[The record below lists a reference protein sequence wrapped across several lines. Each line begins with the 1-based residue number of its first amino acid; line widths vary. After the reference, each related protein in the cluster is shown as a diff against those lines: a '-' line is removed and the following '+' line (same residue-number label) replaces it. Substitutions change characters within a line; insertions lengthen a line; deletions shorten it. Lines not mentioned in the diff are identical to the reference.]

1 MSETG
6 RQQLKKRFGKYR
18 AEDVD
23 RLLDRLESERQQ
35 EENLFREERERWMT
49 AQEQSARKEEE
60 FDALRTEAERL
71 SKECD
76 SLRAENNGQKE
87 KLERQAGESEKIR
100 IEMERVRMEIEEIRT
115 ELEMAQ
121 SQSQILGNRVARQRR
136 ELEEK
141 DRLLQ
146 EDPVGD
152 ARQKAEQIISNATE
166 ISQRM
171 IDDAENIRTRALAA
185 VRSAYFNAMGF
196 RQSIEEKFISL
207 EHDLDQS
214 LLVLRG
220 METESAKDAEDFIV
234 ETVK

>member
-60 FDALRTEAERL
+60 FDALKTEAERL

-100 IEMERVRMEIEEIRT
+100 IEMERVRMEIERIRT

-152 ARQKAEQIISNATE
+152 ARQKAEQIISNATV

-220 METESAKDAEDFIV
+220 METESAKDVEDFIV
-234 ETVK
+234 ETKK

>member
-60 FDALRTEAERL
+60 FDALKTEAERL

-100 IEMERVRMEIEEIRT
+100 IEMERVRMEIERIRT

-234 ETVK
+234 ETMK

>member
-60 FDALRTEAERL
+60 FDALKTEAERL

-100 IEMERVRMEIEEIRT
+100 IEMERVRMEIERIRT

-234 ETVK
+234 ETDK

>member
-60 FDALRTEAERL
+60 FDALKTEAERL

-100 IEMERVRMEIEEIRT
+100 IEMERVRMEIEGIRT

-234 ETVK
+234 ETDK

>member
-23 RLLDRLESERQQ
+23 RLLDRLESERQK

-60 FDALRTEAERL
+60 FDALKTEAERL

-100 IEMERVRMEIEEIRT
+100 IEMERVRMEIERIRT

-220 METESAKDAEDFIV
+220 METESAKDVEDFIV
-234 ETVK
+234 ETKK

>member
-6 RQQLKKRFGKYR
+6 RQQLKKRFGRYR

-60 FDALRTEAERL
+60 FDALKTEAERL

-100 IEMERVRMEIEEIRT
+100 IEMERVRMEIEGIRT

-234 ETVK
+234 ETKK

>member
-6 RQQLKKRFGKYR
+6 RQQLKKRFGRYR

-60 FDALRTEAERL
+60 FDALKTEAERL

-100 IEMERVRMEIEEIRT
+100 IEMERVRMEIEGIRT

-220 METESAKDAEDFIV
+220 METESAKDVEDFIV

>member
-35 EENLFREERERWMT
+35 EENLFWEERERWMT

-60 FDALRTEAERL
+60 FDALKTEAERL

-100 IEMERVRMEIEEIRT
+100 IEMERVRMEIEGIRT

-220 METESAKDAEDFIV
+220 METESAKDVEDFIV

>member
-49 AQEQSARKEEE
+49 AQEQSVRKEEE
-60 FDALRTEAERL
+60 FDALKTEAERL

-220 METESAKDAEDFIV
+220 METESAKDVEDFIV

>member
-60 FDALRTEAERL
+60 FDALKTEAERL

-100 IEMERVRMEIEEIRT
+100 IEMERVRMEIEGIRT

-166 ISQRM
+166 ISKRM

-196 RQSIEEKFISL
+196 RQSIEGKFISL
-207 EHDLDQS
+207 EHGLDQS

-234 ETVK
+234 ETMK

>member
-49 AQEQSARKEEE
+49 AQEQSERKEEE
-60 FDALRTEAERL
+60 FDALKTEAERL

-171 IDDAENIRTRALAA
+171 IDDAESIRTRALAA

>member
-6 RQQLKKRFGKYR
+6 RQQLKKRFGRYR

-35 EENLFREERERWMT
+35 EGNLFREERERWMT
-49 AQEQSARKEEE
+49 AQEQSAKKEAE
-60 FDALRTEAERL
+60 FDALKTEAERL
-71 SKECD
+71 REECN
-76 SLRAENNGQKE
+76 SLRAENNGQQE
-87 KLERQAGESEKIR
+87 RLERQAGESEKIR
-100 IEMERVRMEIEEIRT
+100 MEMERMRMEVEEIRT

-220 METESAKDAEDFIV
+220 METESAKDVEDFIV

>member
-60 FDALRTEAERL
+60 FDALKTEAERL

-100 IEMERVRMEIEEIRT
+100 IEMERVRMEIEGIRT

-152 ARQKAEQIISNATE
+152 ARQKAEQIILNATV

-220 METESAKDAEDFIV
+220 METESAKDVEDFIV
-234 ETVK
+234 ETKK

>member
-35 EENLFREERERWMT
+35 EENLFREERERWT
-49 AQEQSARKEEE
+49 TSQEQSARKETE
-60 FDALRTEAERL
+60 FVALKTEAERL
-71 SKECD
+71 SEECD
-76 SLRAENNGQKE
+76 SLRAENTGQRQR
-87 KLERQAGESEKIR
+87 LERQAGESEKMR
-100 IEMERVRMEIEEIRT
+100 MEMERMRMEIEEIRT

>member
-60 FDALRTEAERL
+60 FDALKTEAERL

-100 IEMERVRMEIEEIRT
+100 IEMERVRMEIEGIRT

-152 ARQKAEQIISNATE
+152 ARQKAEQIISNATV

-220 METESAKDAEDFIV
+220 METESAKDVEDFIV
-234 ETVK
+234 ETKK

>member
-60 FDALRTEAERL
+60 FDALKTEAERL

-152 ARQKAEQIISNATE
+152 ARQKAEQIISNATV

-234 ETVK
+234 ETKK

>member
-6 RQQLKKRFGKYR
+6 RQQLKKRFGRYR

-35 EENLFREERERWMT
+35 EGNLFREERERWMT
-49 AQEQSARKEEE
+49 AQEQSARKEAE
-60 FDALRTEAERL
+60 FDALKTEAERL
-71 SKECD
+71 SEECN
-76 SLRAENNGQKE
+76 SLRAENNGQQE
-87 KLERQAGESEKIR
+87 RLERQTGESEKIR
-100 IEMERVRMEIEEIRT
+100 MEMERMRMEIEEIRT

-152 ARQKAEQIISNATE
+152 ARQKAEQIISNAAE

-196 RQSIEEKFISL
+196 RQSIAEKFISL

-234 ETVK
+234 ETDK

>member
-6 RQQLKKRFGKYR
+6 RQLKKRFGKYR

-60 FDALRTEAERL
+60 FDALKTEAERL

-100 IEMERVRMEIEEIRT
+100 IEMERVRMEIEGIRT

-220 METESAKDAEDFIV
+220 MEAESAKDAEDFIV
-234 ETVK
+234 ETKK

>member
-60 FDALRTEAERL
+60 FDALKTEAERL

-100 IEMERVRMEIEEIRT
+100 IEMERVRMEIEGIRT

-196 RQSIEEKFISL
+196 RQSIEAKYISL

-220 METESAKDAEDFIV
+220 METESAKDAEYFIV
-234 ETVK
+234 ETKK

>member
-6 RQQLKKRFGKYR
+6 RQQLKKRFGRYR

-35 EENLFREERERWMT
+35 EENLFREERERWT
-49 AQEQSARKEEE
+49 TSQEQSARKETE
-60 FDALRTEAERL
+60 FVALKTEAERL
-71 SKECD
+71 SEECD
-76 SLRAENNGQKE
+76 SLRAENTGQRQR
-87 KLERQAGESEKIR
+87 LERQAGESEKMR
-100 IEMERVRMEIEEIRT
+100 MEMERMRIEIEEIRT

-141 DRLLQ
+141 DRLLE

>member
-6 RQQLKKRFGKYR
+6 RQQLKKRFGRYR

-35 EENLFREERERWMT
+35 EENLFREERERWTT
-49 AQEQSARKEEE
+49 AQEQSARKETE
-60 FDALRTEAERL
+60 FVALKTEAERL

-76 SLRAENNGQKE
+76 SLRAENNVQKE
-87 KLERQAGESEKIR
+87 RLERQAGESEKIR
-100 IEMERVRMEIEEIRT
+100 MEMERMRMEVEEIRT

-234 ETVK
+234 ETDK

>member
-60 FDALRTEAERL
+60 FDALKTEAERL

-220 METESAKDAEDFIV
+220 METESAKDAEDYIV

>member
-35 EENLFREERERWMT
+35 EENLFREERERWT
-49 AQEQSARKEEE
+49 TSQEQSARKETE
-60 FDALRTEAERL
+60 FVALKTEAERL
-71 SKECD
+71 SEECD
-76 SLRAENNGQKE
+76 SLRAENNVQKE
-87 KLERQAGESEKIR
+87 RLERQAGESEKIR
-100 IEMERVRMEIEEIRT
+100 MEMERMRIEIEEIRT

>member
-6 RQQLKKRFGKYR
+6 RQQLKKRFGRYR

-35 EENLFREERERWMT
+35 EENLFREERERWT
-49 AQEQSARKEEE
+49 TSQEQSARKETE
-60 FDALRTEAERL
+60 FVALKTEAERL

-76 SLRAENNGQKE
+76 SLRAENNVQKE
-87 KLERQAGESEKIR
+87 RLERQAGESEKIR
-100 IEMERVRMEIEEIRT
+100 MEMERMRMEVEEIRT

>member
-60 FDALRTEAERL
+60 FDALKTEAERL

-171 IDDAENIRTRALAA
+171 IDDAESIRTRALAA

>member
-6 RQQLKKRFGKYR
+6 RQQLKKRFGRYR

-35 EENLFREERERWMT
+35 EENLFREERERWTT
-49 AQEQSARKEEE
+49 AQEQSARKETE
-60 FDALRTEAERL
+60 FVALKTEAERL
-71 SKECD
+71 SEECD
-76 SLRAENNGQKE
+76 SLRAENNGQRE
-87 KLERQAGESEKIR
+87 RLERQTGESEKIR
-100 IEMERVRMEIEEIRT
+100 MEMERMRMEIEEIRT

>member
-60 FDALRTEAERL
+60 FDALKTEAERL

-87 KLERQAGESEKIR
+87 KLERQAGESERIR
-100 IEMERVRMEIEEIRT
+100 IEMERVRMEIEGIRT

-234 ETVK
+234 ETKK

>member
-23 RLLDRLESERQQ
+23 RLLDRLESERQK

-49 AQEQSARKEEE
+49 AQEQSAKKETE
-60 FDALRTEAERL
+60 FDALKTEAERL
-71 SKECD
+71 SEECD
-76 SLRAENNGQKE
+76 SLRAENNGQRE
-87 KLERQAGESEKIR
+87 RLERQTGESEKIR
-100 IEMERVRMEIEEIRT
+100 MEMERMRMEIEEIRT

>member
-60 FDALRTEAERL
+60 FDALKTEAERL

-100 IEMERVRMEIEEIRT
+100 IEMERVRMEIEGIRT

-152 ARQKAEQIISNATE
+152 ARQKAEQIISNATV

>member
-18 AEDVD
+18 AEDAD

-60 FDALRTEAERL
+60 FDALKTEAERL

-100 IEMERVRMEIEEIRT
+100 IEMERVRMEIEGIRT

-152 ARQKAEQIISNATE
+152 ARQKAEQIILNATV

-220 METESAKDAEDFIV
+220 METESAKDVEDFIV
-234 ETVK
+234 ETKK

>member
-60 FDALRTEAERL
+60 FDALKTEAERL

-100 IEMERVRMEIEEIRT
+100 IEMERVRMEIERIRT

>member
-60 FDALRTEAERL
+60 FDALKTEAERL

-100 IEMERVRMEIEEIRT
+100 IEMERVRMEIEGIRT

-152 ARQKAEQIISNATE
+152 ARQKAEQIISNATV

-196 RQSIEEKFISL
+196 RQSIEERFISL

-220 METESAKDAEDFIV
+220 METESAKDVEDFIV
-234 ETVK
+234 ETKK

>member
-23 RLLDRLESERQQ
+23 RLLDRLESERQK

-60 FDALRTEAERL
+60 FDALKTEAERL

-100 IEMERVRMEIEEIRT
+100 IEMERVRMEIERIRT

-152 ARQKAEQIISNATE
+152 ARQKAEQIISNATV

-234 ETVK
+234 ETKK

>member
-49 AQEQSARKEEE
+49 AQEQSVRKEEE
-60 FDALRTEAERL
+60 FDALKTEAERL

-220 METESAKDAEDFIV
+220 METESAKDVEDFIV
-234 ETVK
+234 ETKK

>member
-6 RQQLKKRFGKYR
+6 RQQLKKRFGSYR

-35 EENLFREERERWMT
+35 EENLFREEREQWMT
-49 AQEQSARKEEE
+49 AQEQSERKKAEY
-60 FDALRTEAERL
+60 DTLKAEAERL
-71 SKECD
+71 NEECD
-76 SLRAENNGQKE
+76 SLRAENERQKE
-87 KLERQAGESEKIR
+87 RLTRQAGESEKIR
-100 IEMERVRMEIEEIRT
+100 IEMEQMRMEIEEMRT

-146 EDPVGD
+146 EDPLGD
-152 ARQKAEQIISNATE
+152 ARLKAEQIISNATE
-166 ISQRM
+166 ISERM
-171 IDDAENIRTRALAA
+171 IDDAENIRARALAA

-207 EHDLDQS
+207 EHDLDRS

-220 METESAKDAEDFIV
+220 METESAKDAEDFVV

>member
-60 FDALRTEAERL
+60 FDALKTEAERL

-207 EHDLDQS
+207 EHDLDRS

-234 ETVK
+234 ETMK

>member
-6 RQQLKKRFGKYR
+6 RQQLKKRFGRYR

-35 EENLFREERERWMT
+35 EENLFREERERWT
-49 AQEQSARKEEE
+49 TSQEQSARKETE
-60 FDALRTEAERL
+60 FVALKTEAERL

-76 SLRAENNGQKE
+76 SLRAENNVQKE
-87 KLERQAGESEKIR
+87 RLERQAGESEKIR
-100 IEMERVRMEIEEIRT
+100 MEMERMRMEVEEIRT

-207 EHDLDQS
+207 EHDLDRS

-234 ETVK
+234 ETKK

>member
-60 FDALRTEAERL
+60 FDALKTEAERL

-100 IEMERVRMEIEEIRT
+100 IEMERVRMEIERIRT

-220 METESAKDAEDFIV
+220 METESAKDVEDFIV

>member
-6 RQQLKKRFGKYR
+6 RQQLKKRFGRYR

-49 AQEQSARKEEE
+49 AQEQSVRKEEE
-60 FDALRTEAERL
+60 FDALKTEAERL

-196 RQSIEEKFISL
+196 RQSIEAKFISL

-220 METESAKDAEDFIV
+220 METESAKDVEDFIV
-234 ETVK
+234 ETKK

>member
-60 FDALRTEAERL
+60 FDALKTEAERL

-76 SLRAENNGQKE
+76 SLRAENNDQKE